1 MRTAAKRSV
10 LMVLATL
17 CGLLP
22 GPLTAQGPPSGDSL
36 LDRARALARS
46 VPGERPRSIHVL
58 KIVESAGPL
67 GNYVAVQDSTRIA
80 SCYSAFQIRWRDRW
94 IVVDAALDREMLG
107 ASSRARFFQ
116 DRYDRLQQALRD
128 AGLVVLT
135 HEHFDHAGGVLRGPY
150 YGTVAAKT
158 VLTDAQLRSF
168 LDPPARGV
176 PRLSRDSAA
185 VFPVLRYDLLFP
197 LAPGVVLI
205 AAPGHTAGSQFV
217 YVQLANGREVLILGD
232 LVWQHEGLAE
242 NAQKPEAASRSLGED
257 REQVQREMDWV
268 RGFMQRERVAL
279 VLSHDSRSLDALV
292 AARVLTSDFDLRR
305 R

>member
-116 DRYDRLQQALRD
+116 DRNGSSS
-128 AGLVVLT
+128 GLNNS
-135 HEHFDHAGGVLRGPY
+135 
-150 YGTVAAKT
+150 TVT
-158 VLTDAQLRSF
+158 L
-168 LDPPARGV
+168 
-176 PRLSRDSAA
+176 PRPR
-185 VFPVLRYDLLFP
+185 RN
-197 LAPGVVLI
+197 
-205 AAPGHTAGSQFV
+205 Q
-217 YVQLANGREVLILGD
+217 
-232 LVWQHEGLAE
+232 
-242 NAQKPEAASRSLGED
+242 
-257 REQVQREMDWV
+257 
-268 RGFMQRERVAL
+268 
-279 VLSHDSRSLDALV
+279 DSRPPRPDHRLFGRLHH
-292 AARVLTSDFDLRR
+292 RMHL
-305 R
+305 